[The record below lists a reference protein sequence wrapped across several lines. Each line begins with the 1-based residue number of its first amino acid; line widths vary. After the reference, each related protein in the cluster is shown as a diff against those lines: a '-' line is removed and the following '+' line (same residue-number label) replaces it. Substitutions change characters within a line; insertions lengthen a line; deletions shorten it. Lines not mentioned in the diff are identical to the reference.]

1 MKRWITLLL
10 VLALAMCGLSA
21 QAEEEIS
28 RGLYQLMA
36 ETADGQSL
44 SLGTAALVSSGE
56 VLLGLA
62 KAAPEGAALY
72 VMDGENRLPI
82 RGPLAEAASPFAAY
96 ALMEA
101 LPAPVFAS
109 AEETAGPLRCVWLDE
124 AGKLTTREVQQ
135 AAPFQRGDTLSC
147 ILTLNQPCEIGAM
160 VLNQRNQLAYVVLS
174 VYGNSTNQY
183 YAESPAQALAQL
195 EGAYGAPVHT
205 QPPAATA
212 ESTDAPAQAEAAKS
226 TPAPAEPVLVKD
238 PKITFDKGVTT
249 VSWGGRR
256 NQDEMAI
263 ALVKDTKTDG
273 FRRYYSWDSNTSIQ
287 MRLVPGREYGIQVY
301 VGKYSEIWQ
310 VHPGSDISAVFTTP
324 ESLYTDHSFT
334 SETSLGI
341 GRWGSTVEAGQLRTP
356 VPRITKAMILELETY
371 LNIVNTY
378 QLEAEMDAPMLL
390 VLLTPDN
397 RCYSRSMTYHFDPEL
412 QERNAFSVSVTYLLQ
427 QSASEDMEFIKG
439 TYELRYCIDG
449 QWAGGIA
456 FNLEE

>member
-1 MKRWITLLL
+1 MKRWMSLLL

-44 SLGTAALVSSGE
+44 SLGTAALVASGE
-56 VLLGLA
+56 VLLSLA
-62 KAAPEGAALY
+62 KAVPEGAALY

-82 RGPLAEAASPFAAY
+82 RGPLAEVASPFAAY

-101 LPAPVFAS
+101 LPVPVFAP
-109 AEETAGPLRCVWLDE
+109 AEETAGTLRCVWLDE
-124 AGKLTTREVQQ
+124 AGKLTVREVQQ
-135 AAPFQRGDTLSC
+135 AAPFQRGDTSAC
-147 ILTLNQPCEIGAM
+147 ILTLNQPCDIGAM
-160 VLNQRNQLAYVVLS
+160 VLNSRNQLAYVVLS
-174 VYGNSTNQY
+174 VYGNSANQY

-195 EGAYGAPVHT
+195 EGAYGAPVQT
-205 QPPAATA
+205 PPPAATG
-212 ESTDAPAQAEAAKS
+212 SPTPTEAAKS
-226 TPAPAEPVLVKD
+226 TPAPKEPVLVKN

-249 VSWGGRR
+249 VSWSGLR

-263 ALVKDTKTDG
+263 ALVKDTKADG

-287 MRLVPGREYGIQVY
+287 MKLVPGREYGIQVY
-301 VGKYSEIWQ
+301 VGEYSELWHVQ
-310 VHPGSDISAVFTTP
+310 PGAEISAVFTTP
-324 ESLYTDHSFT
+324 ESLYTSYGFT

-341 GRWGSTVEAGQLRTP
+341 GLWGSKVEKGQLRTP
-356 VPRITKAMILELETY
+356 VPRITKEMILDDKLAIY

-378 QLEAEMDAPMLL
+378 QLEAELDAPM
-390 VLLTPDN
+390 VLALFTPDN
-397 RCYSRSMTYHFDPEL
+397 RCYSIQSTYHFDPAC
-412 QERNAFSVSVTYLLQ
+412 QERNAFSMLVTYLLLD
-427 QSASEDMEFIKG
+427 SASEDMEFIKG

-456 FNLEE
+456 FNIEE

>member
-1 MKRWITLLL
+1 MKRWMTLLL

-28 RGLYQLMA
+28 RGLYRLMA

-56 VLLGLA
+56 VLLSLA
-62 KAAPEGAALY
+62 KEAPEGAALY
-72 VMDGENRLPI
+72 VMNAENRLPV
-82 RGPLAEAASPFAAY
+82 RGPLSEVASPFAAY

-101 LPAPVFAS
+101 LPAPVFAA
-109 AEETAGPLRCVWLDE
+109 AEETAGTLRCVWLDE
-124 AGKLTTREVQQ
+124 AGKLTVREVQQ
-135 AAPFQRGDTLSC
+135 ATPFQRGATSAC
-147 ILTLNQPCEIGAM
+147 ILTLNQPCGIGAM
-160 VLNQRNQLAYVVLS
+160 VLNSRNQLAYVVLS
-174 VYGNSTNQY
+174 VYGNSANQY

-195 EGAYGAPVHT
+195 EGAYGTPVQT
-205 QPPAATA
+205 PPPAAANSPTP
-212 ESTDAPAQAEAAKS
+212 TEAAKF
-226 TPAPAEPVLVKD
+226 TPAPKEPVLVKN

-249 VSWGGRR
+249 VSWSGRR
-256 NQDEMAI
+256 NKDEMAI

-273 FRRYYSWDSNTSIQ
+273 FRPYYSWDSNTSIQ

-301 VGKYSEIWQ
+301 VGEFPEFSPVE
-310 VHPGSDISAVFTTP
+310 PGAEISAVFTTP
-324 ESLYTDHSFT
+324 ESLYTSYGFT

-341 GRWGSTVEAGQLRTP
+341 GRWGSLVEKGQLRTP
-356 VPRITKAMILELETY
+356 VPRITKEMILDEDLEIY

-378 QLEAEMDAPMLL
+378 QLEAELDAPMML

-397 RCYSRSMTYHFDPEL
+397 RCYYRPRTYHFDPAC
-412 QERNAFSVSVTYLLQ
+412 QERNAFSVPVTYLLRE
-427 QSASEDMEFIKG
+427 SASDNGEFIKG

-456 FNLEE
+456 FNIEE